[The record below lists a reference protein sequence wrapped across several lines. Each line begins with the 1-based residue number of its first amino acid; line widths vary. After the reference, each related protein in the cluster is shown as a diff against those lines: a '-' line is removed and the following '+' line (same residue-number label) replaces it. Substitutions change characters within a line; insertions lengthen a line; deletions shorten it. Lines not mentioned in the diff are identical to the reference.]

1 MESRPYVTRKG
12 GGGVLH
18 SIEVEIE
25 KPVEG

>member
-1 MESRPYVTRKG
+1 MEGRPYVTRKG

-18 SIEVEIE
+18 SIEVGIE